1 MWRFWHF
8 GRGFGKEGSWGKVV
22 RVLDSGESKA
32 VNSWRRMKCKFWF
45 ILAWLCWAVWNGV
58 AAEGGYGPSAIVP
71 PAVDREFRGAWV
83 ASVQNIDWPSKPGLP
98 VEQQKSELLAM
109 LDRAV
114 QLKLNAVL
122 LQVRPAG
129 DAFYISKLEPW
140 SEYLTGQMGKA
151 PSPFYDPLEFAVEEA
166 HKRGLEL
173 HAWFNPFRA
182 RHASAK
188 SPVATNHLSVT
199 QPGLV
204 LKYGKELWMDPG
216 QWAAREHSLKV
227 ILDVVK
233 RYDIDGVH
241 LDDYFYPYPEKL
253 ANGKERAFPD
263 AASYKRYTESGGKLS
278 LDDWRR
284 ANINGFVE
292 RLYTGIKAEKK
303 HVKFGISPFG
313 IWRPG
318 YPPQIKGFDAY
329 DKLYADSLKW
339 LVEGWVDY
347 FTPQLYWS
355 IDAKEQ
361 SYPVLLKWWA
371 EQNVK
376 KRHLWPG
383 DAVSRIGPKRPAE
396 EIINQIQLTRKQEGA
411 SGSTLWN
418 FKPLLKNSGGISDL
432 LQKDVFAKPA
442 LIPDSPWLEVK
453 PPKTPSLQAHVAGGG
468 GRFAWQASA
477 EDKPAWWV
485 FQKKAGTDWST
496 EILPAGKTN
505 LTLTTLPDTVAV
517 SVVDRFGN
525 ISKPAVLQRGS
536 PLN

>member
-1 MWRFWHF
+1 MKWKTWHIL
-8 GRGFGKEGSWGKVV
+8 SW
-22 RVLDSGESKA
+22 
-32 VNSWRRMKCKFWF
+32 F
-45 ILAWLCWAVWNGV
+45 CWAAWNGV
-58 AAEGGYGPSAIVP
+58 AADAGYEPSGITP
-71 PAVDREFRGAWV
+71 PAVEREFRGAWV

-98 VEQQKSELLAM
+98 VDQQKSELLAI
-109 LDRAV
+109 LDRAA
-114 QLKLNAVL
+114 QLKLNAIL

-129 DAFYISKLEPW
+129 DALYASKLEPW

-151 PSPFYDPLEFAVEEA
+151 PSPYYDPLEFAVEEA

-188 SPVATNHLSVT
+188 SPAATNHVSVT
-199 QPGLV
+199 RSSAV
-204 LKYGKELWMDPG
+204 LRYGRELWMDPG

-253 ANGKERAFPD
+253 ANGKERVFPD
-263 AASYKRYTESGGKLS
+263 AASHKKYMADGGGLS
-278 LDDWRR
+278 LEDWRR

-292 RLYTGIKAEKK
+292 KLYAGIKAEKK

-329 DKLYADSLKW
+329 EGLYADSRKW
-339 LVEGWVDY
+339 LVEGWLDY

-396 EIINQIQLTRKQEGA
+396 EIINQIQLTRKQDGA

-418 FKPLLKNSGGISDL
+418 FKPLLKNAGGIVDL

-442 LIPDSPWLEVK
+442 LIPSSPWLETK
-453 PPKTPSLQAHVAGGG
+453 PPQAPVLQAQLGKGAA
-468 GRFAWQASA
+468 RFSWQPGA
-477 EDKPAWWV
+477 EDKPWWWV
-485 FQKKAGTDWST
+485 LQRKTGTGWST
-496 EILPAGKTN
+496 EIFPPGKTN
-505 LTLTTLPDTVAV
+505 LTVTVLPDTIAL
-517 SVVDRFGN
+517 SAVDRFGN
-525 ISKPAVLQRGS
+525 VSKATVLERAGAGS
-536 PLN
+536 R